1 MPRAKKGDPE
11 TENDEDTTTEKK
23 TSKKTTKESTKEKE
37 ITNISDLPGIGP
49 TTAKKLEDAG
59 YITLESVATASL
71 SELSELSS
79 LGEKT
84 AAKIVEVA
92 RSSLK
97 LDFSTADVILESRK
111 KINRITTGSSA
122 LDGLFGGGIESRGI
136 TEFFGEYRT
145 GKTQIALQLAVTCQL
160 PIDQGGLL
168 KDADDPIKVLW
179 VDSEGTFRPERIV
192 EMCER
197 YPDLNSDQVLKNII
211 VGRAYNS
218 DHQIVLAE
226 EGAKRAQREN
236 IGVVVIDSLIAHF
249 RAEYVG
255 RGTLATRQQKLNR
268 HIHTVLRAAEIS
280 NIAVVVT
287 NQVHA
292 KPDTFFGDPNKPV
305 GGHIVAHA
313 ATTRVGLRKGKAI
326 RRIARIVDSPL
337 LPESEAVFTITP
349 QGIFDE

>member
-1 MPRAKKGDPE
+1 MSPASK
-11 TENDEDTTTEKK
+11 NEDTASKTGKKEKK
-23 TSKKTTKESTKEKE
+23 KE
-37 ITNISDLPGIGP
+37 ITSISDLPGIGP

-59 YITLESVATASL
+59 YISLESIATASL
-71 SELSELSS
+71 AELSELSS

-97 LDFSTADVILESRK
+97 LDFSTADIILENRK
-111 KINRITTGSSA
+111 KIRRVTTGSTA
-122 LDGLFGGGIESRGI
+122 LDDLFGGGIETRGI

-145 GKTQIALQLAVTCQL
+145 GKTQIALQLAVTSQL
-160 PIDQGGLL
+160 PKDQGGLL
-168 KDADDPIKVLW
+168 EDADNPVKVLW

-192 EMCER
+192 SMCER
-197 YPDLNSDQVLKNII
+197 YPDLNSSHILKNII

-218 DHQIVLAE
+218 DHQIILAE
-226 EGAKRAQREN
+226 EGTKKAQREN
-236 IGVVVIDSLIAHF
+236 IGVIVIDSLIAHF
-249 RAEYVG
+249 RAEYIG

-268 HIHTVLRAAEIS
+268 HIHSVLRAAEIS

-313 ATTRVGLRKGKAI
+313 ATTRVGLRKGKGTK
-326 RRIARIVDSPL
+326 RIARIVDSPL

>member
-1 MPRAKKGDPE
+1 MPRASK
-11 TENDEDTTTEKK
+11 TEDTESKTEKK
-23 TSKKTTKESTKEKE
+23 EKKKE

-59 YITLESVATASL
+59 YITLESIATASL
-71 SELSELSS
+71 AELSELSS

-92 RSSLK
+92 RHSLE
-97 LDFSTADVILESRK
+97 LDFSTADIILEARK
-111 KINRITTGSSA
+111 KINRITTGSTA
-122 LDGLFGGGIESRGI
+122 LDGLFGGGIETRGI
-136 TEFFGEYRT
+136 TELFGEYRT
-145 GKTQIALQLAVTCQL
+145 GKTQIALQLAVTTQL
-160 PIDQGGLL
+160 PIEEGGLL
-168 KDADDPIKVLW
+168 KDADDPVKILW

-192 EMCER
+192 SMCER
-197 YPDLNSDQVLKNII
+197 YPDLDSNQTLKNII

-218 DHQIVLAE
+218 DHQIILAE
-226 EGAKRAQREN
+226 EGAKKAQREN
-236 IGVVVIDSLIAHF
+236 ICLVVIDSLIAHF

-280 NIAVVVT
+280 NMAVVVT

-313 ATTRVGLRKGKAI
+313 ATTRVGLRKGKGT

-337 LPESEAVFTITP
+337 LPESEAVFAITE